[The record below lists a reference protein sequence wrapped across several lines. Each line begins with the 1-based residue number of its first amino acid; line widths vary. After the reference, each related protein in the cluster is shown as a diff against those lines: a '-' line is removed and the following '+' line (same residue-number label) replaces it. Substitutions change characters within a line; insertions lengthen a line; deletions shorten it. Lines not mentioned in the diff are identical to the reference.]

1 MLWNNGSMSGRIG
14 RYNNKGLQF
23 QVKEFGC
30 YRNSTWHCYY
40 WLIIGLIIPRY
51 CVSLGIWKVW
61 ELEGFRN
68 QGLLTSENACCQT
81 HSVAE
86 GTSLRS
92 PFLCFPRVWT
102 TAPFMDEK
110 RTYCIVTEIVYVS
123 DSPIGSG
130 VPMISESLS
139 LTTAYSVCSINLHWA
154 DKIFCSLNIS
164 G

>member
-1 MLWNNGSMSGRIG
+1 MGVTEI
-14 RYNNKGLQF
+14 
-23 QVKEFGC
+23 VPDIA
-30 YRNSTWHCYY
+30 
-40 WLIIGLIIPRY
+40 IIGLVIPKY
-51 CVSLGIWKVW
+51 CVSLGILKVW

-102 TAPFMDEK
+102 AAPFMDEK

-130 VPMISESLS
+130 VPIISESLS
-139 LTTAYSVCSINLHWA
+139 LATAYSVCSINLH
-154 DKIFCSLNIS
+154 
-164 G
+164 